1 MGMGPPSMGMGRHPT
16 LLLLLLLG
24 AAGEWYDP
32 RDDQL
37 CSLAVEFSCQDGQ
50 PAYSVCRDNPCDG
63 IHWDGDNG
71 IHWDGIHWDAC
82 ATDEH
87 GCPLRARSG
96 ADDLKSCD
104 DVCARAGASCA
115 RAAKMNADPC
125 ASEAHEE
132 SELTCGQDIGDA
144 GLTDPSHAL
153 CWCAQE
159 CTTTAAYY
167 DGSQDLSDHDPDK
180 CREHWCGNHDG
191 DCCGDDHST
200 WCADGYTLVRGN
212 EGDGCWPGRHGY
224 RCLPPDATPAPTSSA
239 TPVPTQHVVL
249 IDGTTPPEIVRA
261 YNATAY
267 DVCDAWGECP
277 LNRAVCESDP
287 ELRDNCECASYDPWR
302 PDCRYASCGQC
313 NCDWWDNSGADECC
327 SAHCWQECWEHGT
340 DGLPGPGNATRNAT
354 DRATG
359 TTCFN
364 GSPLAAGETVLR
376 CPSGQYSQHEDS
388 CVCVA
393 DQTLP
398 EPPRCL
404 LRDPEGHHQCEE
416 WDGEQHCWWEG
427 AWHGWHVDGGAQMC
441 DALRCDPA
449 TETIFFAGHRPWAD
463 HWSPRREPRKRNF
476 WREERR
482 ECLVARADGAYARQG
497 ITQEQSKWEAW
508 MWKERGHWVRWQD
521 VASPLGN
528 ASYYGRVVRACA
540 DECGGC
546 AAIAAS
552 AEELRQLANLE
563 RAYGMSGGGPAVAPL
578 GNEAD
583 AACFGKTFRGH
594 ERWNGQWFWISTGH
608 ALVIALLAVLC
619 VVPPLTACCASHD
632 WCPWYGPLQR
642 TRNNFAEL
650 CPALAKCLDFCCVGV
665 CNRCDDWRKR
675 CCKVCCRCCR
685 REKPCPVVA
694 ASGAVELA
702 PLHLE
707 VVAAGPPGTA
717 MAVPLPGGGA
727 VQVAVPEG
735 LAAGATFA
743 VAVPVTEQP
752 VAAAPPAPRQ
762 LDDTLEVVARARG
775 GPRPN
780 SFVRGTER
788 RG

>member
-1 MGMGPPSMGMGRHPT
+1 MRAARPPWGPHPWAPIH
-16 LLLLLLLG
+16 G
-24 AAGEWYDP
+24 APPDPAAAAAPPRRRRRVRP

-50 PAYSVCRDNPCDG
+50 PAYSVCRDNPCNG
-63 IHWDGDNG
+63 IHVDGDNVE
-71 IHWDGIHWDAC
+71 HAC
-82 ATDEH
+82 GTDEH
-87 GCPLRARSG
+87 GCPLRARSW

-115 RAAKMNADPC
+115 RAARMNDDPC

-132 SELTCGQDIGDA
+132 SELTCGQDIRDA

-167 DGSQDLSDHDPDK
+167 DGSQDLSAHDPDK
-180 CREHWCGNHDG
+180 CREHWCGHHDG

-313 NCDWWDNSGADECC
+313 NCDWWDNSGADDCC

-376 CPSGQYSQHEDS
+376 CPAGQYSQHEGS

-404 LRDPEGHHQCEE
+404 LRD
-416 WDGEQHCWWEG
+416 
-427 AWHGWHVDGGAQMC
+427 HGTTTSARSGTAGTWAAMWRTWTGR

-449 TETIFFAGHRPWAD
+449 TGTIFFAGYSKWDWWRSEGRHNSDKSFWKE
-463 HWSPRREPRKRNF
+463 EPLA
-476 WREERR
+476 
-482 ECLVARADGAYARQG
+482 CLVARTDGAYARQS
-497 ITQEQSKWEAW
+497 ITQEQGKWEAW
-508 MWKERGHWVRWQD
+508 MWKGKG
-521 VASPLGN
+521 PLG
-528 ASYYGRVVRACA
+528 
-540 DECGGC
+540 
-546 AAIAAS
+546 
-552 AEELRQLANLE
+552 
-563 RAYGMSGGGPAVAPL
+563 
-578 GNEAD
+578 
-583 AACFGKTFRGH
+583 
-594 ERWNGQWFWISTGH
+594 
-608 ALVIALLAVLC
+608 
-619 VVPPLTACCASHD
+619 
-632 WCPWYGPLQR
+632 
-642 TRNNFAEL
+642 
-650 CPALAKCLDFCCVGV
+650 ALAG
-665 CNRCDDWRKR
+665 R
-675 CCKVCCRCCR
+675 
-685 REKPCPVVA
+685 
-694 ASGAVELA
+694 G
-702 PLHLE
+702 
-707 VVAAGPPGTA
+707 VAAGQRELLRPRREG
-717 MAVPLPGGGA
+717 VRRRVRRLRRHRGLGGGA
-727 VQVAVPEG
+727 ANAGKFGAG
-735 LAAGATFA
+735 LRDERRRARRRAAG
-743 VAVPVTEQP
+743 Q
-752 VAAAPPAPRQ
+752 
-762 LDDTLEVVARARG
+762 RG
-775 GPRPN
+775 GRRVLRQDLPGPRAT
-780 SFVRGTER
+780 GTSSGSGSR
-788 RG
+788 RATRW